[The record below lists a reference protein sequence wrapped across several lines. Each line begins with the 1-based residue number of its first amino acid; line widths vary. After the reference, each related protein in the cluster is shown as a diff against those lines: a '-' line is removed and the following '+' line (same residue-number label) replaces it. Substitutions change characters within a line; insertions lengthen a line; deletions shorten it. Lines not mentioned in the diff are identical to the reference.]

1 MTEYVTKQIAVSVP
15 EQVPV
20 TVMTTQQR
28 QVPRQV
34 AVTRC
39 VMVPVTHPAAP
50 ASDDDCRASGVAPE
64 VGPRSSQP
72 KLMGHIRRLNRA
84 GMVHL
89 YWWSPSRVSDR
100 PPVPVEPI
108 TACLRVAPFERLSK

>member
-1 MTEYVTKQIAVSVP
+1 MVTQRRAVTEYVTTQVAVSVP

-39 VMVPVTHPAAP
+39 VMVPVTCPAAQSP
-50 ASDDDCRASGVAPE
+50 AAIGAP
-64 VGPRSSQP
+64 
-72 KLMGHIRRLNRA
+72 RRRPNS
-84 GMVHL
+84 
-89 YWWSPSRVSDR
+89 WSNVNDR
-100 PPVPVEPI
+100 RKKKGRESFTKRLPPLFYIPI
-108 TACLRVAPFERLSK
+108 PFFRP

>member
-1 MTEYVTKQIAVSVP
+1 VTEYVPKQFAVSVP

-39 VMVPVTHPAAP
+39 VMVPVTRPAAQAPSTIGAP
-50 ASDDDCRASGVAPE
+50 AASP
-64 VGPRSSQP
+64 Q
-72 KLMGHIRRLNRA
+72 K
-84 GMVHL
+84 
-89 YWWSPSRVSDR
+89 
-100 PPVPVEPI
+100 
-108 TACLRVAPFERLSK
+108 

>member
-1 MTEYVTKQIAVSVP
+1 VPVATTIKITQRRAVTEYVSKQVAVSVP

-39 VMVPVTHPAAP
+39 VMVPVTRPAAP
-50 ASDDDCRASGVAPE
+50 ATTTICAP
-64 VGPRSSQP
+64 VT
-72 KLMGHIRRLNRA
+72 
-84 GMVHL
+84 
-89 YWWSPSRVSDR
+89 SPQQ
-100 PPVPVEPI
+100 
-108 TACLRVAPFERLSK
+108 